1 MINVCSFFGHKEIQI
16 TEEISVNLF
25 KIIENLIKQG
35 CYNFYFGGLGMFDDL
50 CYKIVSELKKTYT
63 NIKRFFCVWDY
74 RHLKKQKRPNWL
86 KNEEYEEFIL
96 LDFKIDLWY
105 LRIYYRNRA
114 IIDNSDI
121 VLFYVKNNEKSGAYK
136 AYKYAKQKKKNILN
150 MYEK

>member
-1 MINVCSFFGHKEIQI
+1 MV
-16 TEEISVNLF
+16 
-25 KIIENLIKQG
+25 
-35 CYNFYFGGLGMFDDL
+35 DDL
-50 CYKIVSELKKTYT
+50 CYKVVSELKKTYT
-63 NIKRFFCVWDY
+63 NIKRFFCVWDQ

-136 AYKYAKQKKKNILN
+136 AYKYAKQKKKNIIN